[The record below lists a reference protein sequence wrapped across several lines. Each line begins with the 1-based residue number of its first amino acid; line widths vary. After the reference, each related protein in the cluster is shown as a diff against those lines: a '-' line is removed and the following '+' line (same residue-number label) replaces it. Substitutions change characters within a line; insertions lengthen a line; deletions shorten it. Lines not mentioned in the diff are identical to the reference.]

1 MHDYLTASP
10 MLNLRMW
17 LLFCQAPLQPSWVTI
32 DAGPETAW
40 KSCGIVLR
48 LLQSLLPV
56 SPVTAHLQPGL
67 VVLHQNTWYFNWTLA
82 SVFSES
88 LGLAK
93 ELPCDCGARVVWNT
107 RPLINTKLKAK
118 AEEGIKIMIIKNHHH
133 HHLSCL
139 EKPEGSVYNDFKLDC
154 AGNTKSLN
162 HSTPNCNW
170 AIRFTACYKHQGW
183 AALSHTLQ
191 RETTKDQ

>member
-1 MHDYLTASP
+1 MKVLWHHSPTA
-10 MLNLRMW
+10 
-17 LLFCQAPLQPSWVTI
+17 
-32 DAGPETAW
+32 
-40 KSCGIVLR
+40 
-48 LLQSLLPV
+48 PV
-56 SPVTAHLQPGL
+56 SSPCVTCDCTIAAGL
-67 VVLHQNTWYFNWTLA
+67 VVLHQNTWYFSWTLA
-82 SVFSES
+82 SVFSGS

-93 ELPCDCGARVVWNT
+93 ELPCDCDACVFWNT

-118 AEEGIKIMIIKNHHH
+118 AEKGIKIMIIKNHH

-154 AGNTKSLN
+154 AGNPKPLN

-183 AALSHTLQ
+183 AAAIHCWERPQ
-191 RETTKDQ
+191 RTNKINSVMLIRHGVMYQGRTSR